1 MIKVRN
7 NCDYK
12 KKKKKKK
19 KTCISLLIKV
29 NNIYIY

>member
-7 NCDYK
+7 NCDCK